1 MNLALQGISKA
12 WGGMRVLQDVAKS
25 VSGNGITGLIGPN
38 GAGKTTLFGA
48 ICGNVPVDAG
58 SVQFGD
64 LLLDDMSP
72 VQRARTGLSRTFQVP
87 RPFANLSVRANL
99 AVAARGQL
107 GESLWHVYFSPR
119 RVRER
124 EEAVMARADAVID
137 TLNLRRVA
145 DHAASQ
151 LSGGQLKLLELGRL
165 LMMQP
170 RLILLDEPFAGIS
183 PILAETLAWHIGSL
197 NAEGIGFFI
206 VEHNLG
212 ALARIATVLFAMDR
226 GRVIAQGTPDEVL
239 ANEQVRTAYVGGG
252 A

>member
-1 MNLALQGISKA
+1 MNLTLQGISKA
-12 WGGMRVLQDVAKS
+12 WGGMRVLQDVAMT
-25 VSGNGITGLIGPN
+25 VRGNGITGLIGPN

-48 ICGNVPVDAG
+48 ICGNVAVDAG
-58 SVQFGD
+58 SVHFGEHSFD
-64 LLLDDMSP
+64 ALSA

-99 AVAARGQL
+99 AVAARSQL
-107 GESLWHVYFSPR
+107 GESLWHVFFSPR

-124 EEAVMARADAVID
+124 EDAVMARADAVID
-137 TLNLRRVA
+137 SLNLRRVA

-165 LMMQP
+165 LMTQP
-170 RLILLDEPFAGIS
+170 RLILLDEPFAGVN
-183 PILAETLAWHIGSL
+183 PVLAETLAGHISSL

-212 ALARIATVLFAMDR
+212 ALARIATLLFAMDR

-239 ANEQVRTAYVGGG
+239 ADEQVRTAYVGG
-252 A
+252 